1 MEAPDRETWSRA
13 LMTGGWLLFVGY
25 IAELAVQFDR
35 ARQITTSSFGDGV
48 WGQRIEIVSF
58 AMLPQQL
65 IVLVPAAAAAI
76 GAAMLAKGTVM
87 AVEPWLD
94 RLVVAVAGAAVLAIG
109 LGLVGIIASVAGSDD
124 AGDFGNVV
132 RRVGGITMA
141 IAIVR
146 VSLMAD
152 RFRRPAPGDD
162 GQAPRSPSR

>member
-1 MEAPDRETWSRA
+1 
-13 LMTGGWLLFVGY
+13 MTAGWLLFVGY

-48 WGQRIEIVSF
+48 WSQRVEILSF

-65 IVLVPAAAAAI
+65 IVLVPATAAAV
-76 GAAMLAKGTVM
+76 GAAMLAKGTIL

-94 RLVVAVAGAAVLAIG
+94 RLVVAVAGTAVFAIA
-109 LGLVGIIASVAGSDD
+109 LGVVGIVVSVASTDD

-132 RRVGGITMA
+132 RRVGGIAMA

-152 RFRRPAPGDD
+152 RFRRPPPIA
-162 GQAPRSPSR
+162 